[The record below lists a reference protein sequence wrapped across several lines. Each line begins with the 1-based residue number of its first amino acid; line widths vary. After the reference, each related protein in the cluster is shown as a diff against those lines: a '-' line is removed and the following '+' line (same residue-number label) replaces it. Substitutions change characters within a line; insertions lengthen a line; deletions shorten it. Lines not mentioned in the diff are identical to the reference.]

1 MVMLEL
7 LIVPTAALT
16 YALASDKFKRKDDD
30 KKEDSSLF

>member
-1 MVMLEL
+1 MFMFEL

-16 YALASDKFKRKDDD
+16 YALVNDKFKRKDED